1 MRILHIS
8 KYYYPYIGGV
18 ENICKYLVDNM
29 KHDNDIAVV
38 CFNEQKDDRIDIVDG
53 VKIYR
58 VGAKLTIARQALS
71 FSYFSVL
78 RRAIKE
84 FRPDVIHFH
93 WANPYPAFVLL
104 TMIPKKVKL
113 VIHWHMDIIKQK
125 KLYPLIMPVET
136 RLLKRASLVL
146 VTSPNY
152 RNGSIP
158 LQPFKN
164 KVRVV
169 PNAID
174 ESTLVLQE
182 GDKDKIAQIRE
193 KFGNK
198 DIVFFVGRHIQ
209 YKGLP
214 HLIEVEK
221 MVKSDCTFVI
231 AGKGPLTEELK
242 TSCHS
247 DRVHFV
253 GKISDDD
260 LRCYLY
266 AAKVFAFPSITKNE
280 AFGVAL
286 AEAMYCHTPAVTFT
300 IQGSGVNWVSINNE
314 TCLEVPNGDDKAYA
328 NAIDEL
334 LQNSMLRNRLADN
347 GVQRVKNNFLI
358 KNMVEACKKAY
369 NELNVRVM
377 NVNLMGGY
385 NPPAK

>member
-71 FSYFSVL
+71 LSYFSVL

-125 KLYPLIMPVET
+125 KLYPLIKPVET
-136 RLLKRASLVL
+136 RLLKRASFVL

-214 HLIEVEK
+214 HLIEAEK
-221 MVKSDCTFVI
+221 MVKSDCAFVI

-242 TSCHS
+242 ASCHS

-286 AEAMYCHTPAVTFT
+286 AEAMYCHTPAVTFR
-300 IQGSGVNWVSINNE
+300 IYGSGVNWVSINNE

-334 LQNSMLRNRLADN
+334 LQDNILRNRLADN

-358 KNMVEACKKAY
+358 KNMVEACKKVY

-377 NVNLMGGY
+377 NVNFNGGS
-385 NPPAK
+385 

>member
-71 FSYFSVL
+71 LSYFSVL

-104 TMIPKKVKL
+104 TMIPKNVKL

-125 KLYPLIMPVET
+125 KIYPFIRPVET
-136 RLLKRASLVL
+136 RLLKRASLVI

-158 LQPFKN
+158 LQPFKD
-164 KVRVV
+164 KVCVV

-174 ESTLVLQE
+174 ESTLAPQE
-182 GDKDKIAQIRE
+182 GDKDKIASIRE

-214 HLIEVEK
+214 HLIKAEK
-221 MVKSDCTFVI
+221 MVKSDCAFVI

-242 TSCHS
+242 ASCHS

-286 AEAMYCHTPAVTFT
+286 AEAMYCHTPAVTFS
-300 IQGSGVNWVSINNE
+300 IYGSGVNWVSINNE

-334 LQNSMLRNRLADN
+334 LQDNILCNRLADN

-358 KNMVEACKKAY
+358 KNMVEACKKVY

-377 NVNLMGGY
+377 NVNFNGG
-385 NPPAK
+385 A